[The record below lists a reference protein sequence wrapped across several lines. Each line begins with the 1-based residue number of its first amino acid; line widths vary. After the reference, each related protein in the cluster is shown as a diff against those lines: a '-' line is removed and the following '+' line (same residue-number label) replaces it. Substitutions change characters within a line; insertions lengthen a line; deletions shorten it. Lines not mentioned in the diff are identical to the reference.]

1 MTGILAAMG
10 QRDWRDRSRDAAVAT
25 GRLLGRAARGGR
37 EHLEVFLGGPD
48 RTRVIFLLAAVLALG
63 SADAA
68 TVGASAIELRSAL
81 KISNADIGLLVA
93 ITSLVGA
100 IGSIPFGILADR
112 APRTRTLGAC
122 IFLWG
127 AAMIWSASASSFGKL
142 LVARMFLGV
151 VTAASGPIV
160 ASLVGDL
167 FGGDERGRIYGY
179 ILTGEMIGAGVGFA
193 VTGDVAA
200 LSWRAAFLILA
211 IPAFALAWFVF
222 QLPEPQRGTRRP
234 RRKAAA
240 PGKQWAPPTVEG
252 WGLPEETEAQRLV
265 RDRGIRSQPPAVAG
279 DPARLSFY
287 DAVRYTLLV
296 RTNVILIVASACGYF
311 FLAGIQT
318 FGVEFVRQQYRVD
331 AVLANGLMLVIGG
344 GCVVGILTGGGLGDS
359 LLRKRFLNARILIP
373 AVAASLATLLFIPA
387 LLTRS
392 LITALPYVCFAAFA
406 LCAQRAPMDAARLD
420 IMPGPLWGQAE
431 GVRSFLRTGAQ
442 ALAPLL
448 FGALSELWGGGRDGL
463 QWAFLI
469 MLLPLAAGAA
479 VLYRALR
486 TYPQDIA
493 NAAAAG
499 NQGGERPGG

>member
-1 MTGILAAMG
+1 MG

-37 EHLEVFLGGPD
+37 EHLEVVLGGPD

-100 IGSIPFGILADR
+100 IGSIPFGVLADH
-112 APRTRTLGAC
+112 APRARTLGIC

-127 AAMIWSASASSFGKL
+127 GAMIWSASAGSFGKL

-211 IPAFALAWFVF
+211 VPAFFLAWYVF
-222 QLPEPQRGTRRP
+222 QLPEPVRVARR
-234 RRKAAA
+234 RTKVAAEA
-240 PGKQWAPPTVEG
+240 Q
-252 WGLPEETEAQRLV
+252 PEAETEAQRLV
-265 RDRGIRSQPPAVAG
+265 RERGIRPEPAALG
-279 DPARLSFY
+279 SDPARLGFY
-287 DAVRYTLLV
+287 AAVRYTLAV
-296 RTNVILIVASACGYF
+296 KTNVILIAASACGYF

-331 AVLANGLMLVIGG
+331 AVLANGLMLVIGA
-344 GCVVGILTGGGLGDS
+344 GCVIGILAGGGLGDS

-373 AVAASLATLLFIPA
+373 ALAASLATVLFIPA

-392 LITALPYVCFAAFA
+392 LITAMPYVCFAALA

-463 QWAFLI
+463 QWTFLI
-469 MLLPLAAGAA
+469 MLLPLAGGAA
-479 VLYRALR
+479 VLFRALR

-493 NAAAAG
+493 NASA
-499 NQGGERPGG
+499 PG